1 MTTIEN
7 TSNEIIS
14 EDLARAER
22 IRDLMAAERLRQVD
36 ISKAI
41 GASRSTVSKWLAG
54 TNTPAGDYL
63 RMLARLL
70 KTSPD
75 WIIDGD
81 NMQPP
86 SVYDID
92 DAADYALHDT
102 ERFRSVFIE
111 ELGLD
116 ENDRYDIEYLEKKFV
131 DKKDDEM
138 NDALSALDDLIYH
151 SPAREP
157 FENKTFFKAMVYST
171 IEVKSNEIIR
181 KTKHFANIDH
191 SIASRAGA
199 NPKGTIVVYNED
211 PAVTDKISIDAQ
223 CLIDVSKRD
232 IKDGK
237 TYLVKHGLLMLI
249 RKLYRN
255 HDGGVRMRAANNDY
269 DDVVITRSGMHDFV
283 VVGWLYSYM
292 NIESW

>member
-7 TSNEIIS
+7 TSNDVTS

-22 IRDLMAAERLRQVD
+22 ISELMAAQRLRQVD

-75 WIIDGD
+75 WIINGD

-92 DAADYALHDT
+92 DAADYALHKT
-102 ERFRSVFIE
+102 EGFRDVFID
-111 ELGLD
+111 ELNLD
-116 ENDRYDIEYLEKKFV
+116 SRDAYDIEHLEDMFI
-131 DKKDDEM
+131 DKQHDEM
-138 NDALSALDDLIYH
+138 NDVLSALDDLMYH
-151 SPAREP
+151 PPEREP
-157 FENKTFFKAMVYST
+157 FKNKTFFRAMVYST
-171 IEVKSNEIIR
+171 IDIKSNEIIR

-191 SIASRAGA
+191 SIAQLADA
-199 NPKGTIVVYNED
+199 NPKGTIAIYSED
-211 PAVTDKISIDAQ
+211 PAMTDKISIGAQ

-237 TYLVKHGLLMLI
+237 TYLVKHGLLMMI
-249 RKLYRN
+249 RKLYRG

-269 DDVVITRSGMHDFV
+269 DDIIITRAGMTDFV

-292 NIESW
+292 NIEKW